1 MGLGLDV
8 CGVHSACSVYEAF
21 GWVVFV
27 AFRAIV
33 AFMGR
38 WGWTFVACTVFLLFM
53 ECLGWTFVVFMR
65 RSGWSFL
72 FICIFFCGVAWRSV

>member
-1 MGLGLDV
+1 M

-21 GWVVFV
+21 GGGGGAFFV
-27 AFRAIV
+27 GFRAIV

-53 ECLGWTFVVFMR
+53 ECLGWTFVAFMR
-65 RSGWSFL
+65 RSGWYFL
-72 FICIFFCGVAWRSV
+72 FFFVAWRGVA

>member
-38 WGWTFVACTVFLLFM
+38 WGWTYSVQCFYYLLFM
-53 ECLGWTFVVFMR
+53 ECLGWTFVAFMR
-65 RSGWSFL
+65 RSGWYFL
-72 FICIFFCGVAWRSV
+72 FLFLWRGVA

>member
-1 MGLGLDV
+1 MGRWGRT
-8 CGVHSACSVYEAF
+8 CAAF
-21 GWVVFV
+21 TALVAFMRRSLFV

-53 ECLGWTFVVFMR
+53 ECLGWTFVAFMR
-65 RSGWSFL
+65 RSGWYFL
-72 FICIFFCGVAWRSV
+72 FFFVAWRGVA